1 VGGRIQPTVRMD
13 ATAVSGSDRGNPL
26 FSTVVALRVWTSSR
40 TSFYDEGETRHLCAA
55 YVSLHH

>member
-1 VGGRIQPTVRMD
+1 MGGRIQPTVRTD
-13 ATAVSGSDRGNPL
+13 KTAVFRSGQENPL
-26 FSTVVALRVWTSSR
+26 SSIVVALRVWTSLR